1 MPASKV
7 YFTSARCTVWDSSCS
22 LPFKYDQLLLLA
34 GLKKYISPKEKV
46 AVKIHFGSQGC
57 FRTVRPV
64 FVRKTVDAIKAAG
77 GRPFVTDT
85 TRIDSL
91 EYLEVAAYNGYTH
104 LTCGAPVIIAD
115 GLFGKDAVTVKVP
128 GAKHIQEID
137 VASAIY
143 HADAMVVLSHFK
155 GHIQAGF
162 GGAIKNMGMGG
173 VSPFTH
179 CGHNNRGRLHSVSA
193 TPPEWQKG
201 KCTFCGR
208 CEKVCP
214 TKSISIKGKESLK
227 VNKDLCWICGRCA
240 RICPAEALAMPIT
253 SERLAIH
260 IAEAS
265 KAVISTFKPKKIIY
279 VNFIMEVQPEC
290 DCMPVADTPVVQD
303 QGILISDDLV
313 AVDRASLDMVNRA
326 KPLPQ
331 SRAEDYGLKEAG
343 EVLSK
348 VNKRDTNITIEQS
361 EKYGLGSSN
370 YELVEFESEGKA
382 GKSEEHI

>member
-1 MPASKV
+1 MTKAKV
-7 YFTSARCTVWDSSCS
+7 YYTSARSVVWDVNYS
-22 LPFKYDQLLLLA
+22 LPYKYEELLA
-34 GLKKYISPKEKV
+34 RAGLEKYISSKGKV

-64 FVRKTVDAIKAAG
+64 FVRKTVDAVKAAG

-85 TRIDSL
+85 TRIESL

-104 LTCGAPVIIAD
+104 LTCGAPVIVAD

-137 VASAIY
+137 VAGAIY

-173 VSPFTH
+173 VSPHTH

-201 KCTFCGR
+201 KCTYCGR

-214 TKSISIKGKESLK
+214 TKSITLKKNESVK

-240 RICPAEALAMPIT
+240 RICPEEALSMPIT

-331 SRAEDYGLKEAG
+331 SRAEDNGLKEAG

-348 VNKRDTNITIEQS
+348 VNKRDTNLTIEQA
-361 EKYGLGSSN
+361 EKYGLGSSL
-370 YELVEFESEGKA
+370 YELIEIQSKSSA
-382 GKSEEHI
+382 GKTEQHI